1 MKPRQLDPAIV
12 CTLFII
18 QTRPKPVLRSPM
30 PIILLP
36 RMPPRRAQ
44 EASRRGRGVCVM
56 VAACVARRGAP
67 PPASSP
73 AHSDLYQDVAGRSS
87 TNRHKHEPQSLYS
100 HPQSSPSSS
109 ALVRALPR
117 RPKQSPPACHPR
129 RGRPFSTLAFTAPV
143 RDPHTIFGRYGRR
156 STACTCPLACTP
168 SCRRARRGRW

>member
-1 MKPRQLDPAIV
+1 VPLVKPRQLDPAIV
-12 CTLFII
+12 CTLFLI
-18 QTRPKPVLRSPM
+18 QNPTKNCV
-30 PIILLP
+30 
-36 RMPPRRAQ
+36 AQ
-44 EASRRGRGVCVM
+44 PNAHHPAPQNAATTSAATASRRERGVCVM

-117 RPKQSPPACHPR
+117 RPKHYHRPDTPVGADLSQPRPSPRQCGTPTPYLGIAACH
-129 RGRPFSTLAFTAPV
+129 TLIGLDRIPQ
-143 RDPHTIFGRYGRR
+143 REG
-156 STACTCPLACTP
+156 
-168 SCRRARRGRW
+168 